1 MGWNEVEQAF
11 AEAAE
16 RQAIPGATIVVR
28 KAGEVAFEG
37 AFGQRTLQPERSPMR
52 LETVFDLS
60 SLTKPLATTVAVMM
74 LVRDAK
80 LKLDDRV
87 TRFFHNFGVLGK
99 TYVTSPSQIPYT
111 QAPSAPS
118 SMQMPTPKA
127 PAQSMPCGQQCWN
140 TYKKYLGWGGG
151 VAGGASAAGSCAL
164 ACSPLLFGGPQA
176 YGACLARCG
185 IMGGGAIAACAA
197 ATTLWYRQC
206 ESACNGK

>member
-1 MGWNEVEQAF
+1 MDNGIGGYIATGSPAGGYENVDPESGLPVDP
-11 AEAAE
+11 
-16 RQAIPGATIVVR
+16 AITPGP
-28 KAGEVAFEG
+28 EG
-37 AFGQRTLQPERSPMR
+37 AGTISIGGSALNPAGVISIGGGSTGTIAPISGAPAELQLAQAASP
-52 LETVFDLS
+52 S
-60 SLTKPLATTVAVMM
+60 AA
-74 LVRDAK
+74 
-80 LKLDDRV
+80 
-87 TRFFHNFGVLGK
+87 GI
-99 TYVTSPSQIPYT
+99 SPSQIPDT

-140 TYKKYLGWGGG
+140 TYKKYLGWGCG